1 MNFHPNKGRLD
12 ELDAS
17 IRQHMDLYGIK
28 IQIPAISGPFHA
40 VLVPKN
46 GWFPSMILKKGN
58 YSERSFPHT
67 PVNSDSLDGKG
78 YQTSH
83 IPPVHIFVNQPP
95 KIIPPQTWVVKVMDS
110 LILKKER
117 PPKAV
122 GHLSTKKPENSLPR
136 NGKWKKQLRFYL
148 VLEVR

>member
-12 ELDAS
+12 ELDDS

-40 VLVPKN
+40 ILVPKN
-46 GWFPSMILKKGN
+46 GWFPTMILKKCS
-58 YSERSFPHT
+58 YSERSLQHA
-67 PVNSDSLDGKG
+67 PVNSDSLDGKVPDIP
-78 YQTSH
+78 YTPSSH
-83 IPPVHIFVNQPP
+83 FREPTPPRSSPA
-95 KIIPPQTWVVKVMDS
+95 QTWVVKVMDS
-110 LILKKER
+110 LILQKER